1 MEPMRFCRKSAL
13 LDALDDG
20 LIAGAAVDVGSAAD
34 QMPSP
39 AVAADPKV
47 IATPHVGGL
56 TPSASEHQAMG
67 TVRQV
72 QVLLDGVVPD
82 HAVNAGYAARL
93 TRLTIFSGALRP
105 VLRGDEDIK
114 L

>member
-1 MEPMRFCRKSAL
+1 MRFCRNSAL
-13 LDALDDG
+13 LDALDAG
-20 LIAGAAVDVGSAAD
+20 LIAGAAVDVRAAD

-72 QVLLDGVVPD
+72 QVLLDGVVPVTRAQHVLD
-82 HAVNAGYAARL
+82 ISELREELLRL
-93 TRLTIFSGALRP
+93 FSSRL
-105 VLRGDEDIK
+105 
-114 L
+114 